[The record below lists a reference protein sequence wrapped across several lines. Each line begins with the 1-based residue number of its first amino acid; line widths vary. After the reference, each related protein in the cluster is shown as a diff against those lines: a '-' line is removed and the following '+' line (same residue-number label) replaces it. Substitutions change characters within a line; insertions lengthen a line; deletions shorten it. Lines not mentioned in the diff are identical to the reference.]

1 MASSKKKISL
11 SYEKGTT
18 DTQKSMKQ
26 IKKELTDCENKI
38 RAMDAECEEDENVQD
53 DTDWTNEYYGLQGWV
68 EALTY
73 AVEILEKEASKPKK

>member
-1 MASSKKKISL
+1 MPNAL
-11 SYEKGTT
+11 
-18 DTQKSMKQ
+18 KQ

-38 RAMDAECEEDENVQD
+38 LAMDAECEEDENVQD